1 MRSKW
6 LWAFIA
12 VIGVVSLS
20 WSSVNGVVWGTVIG
34 LVVLLLTVALLY
46 SIRLTTEVR
55 ENGVY
60 IQFSPFHRSFRR
72 IPSAQIERVEVI
84 EFGLLTYGG
93 IGIRWNPNTI
103 AYMTSRGSGIKIDR
117 PDATSVVI
125 GSQDAET
132 LARTVDNLT

>member
-6 LWAFIA
+6 SRAFIA

-34 LVVLLLTVALLY
+34 LVVLLLTAALLY

-55 ENGVY
+55 EDGVY
-60 IQFSPFHRSFRR
+60 IQFAPFHRSFRR
-72 IPSAQIERVEVI
+72 IPSAQMERVEAI
-84 EFGLLTYGG
+84 ETGLLTYGG

-103 AYMTSRGSGIKIDR
+103 ASVNSRWSGIKIDR
-117 PDATSVVI
+117 PDPKSMLI
-125 GSQDAET
+125 GSQDAEK
-132 LARTVDNLT
+132 LAQTVDNLT